1 MVLNPA
7 SMWRNERPPGVSA
20 SSSSGGDG
28 WGGGAAQRELM
39 VTPSV
44 TTQTLGGQEFNF
56 FVIRIHMEA
65 NWDGILCEQRTV
77 HYIPECLLCI

>member
-1 MVLNPA
+1 MSARRVLAPA
-7 SMWRNERPPGVSA
+7 PAVVGTA
-20 SSSSGGDG
+20 GA
-28 WGGGAAQRELM
+28 GGAAQRELT

-56 FVIRIHMEA
+56 FIIMIHMEA
-65 NWDGILCEQRTV
+65 KWDGVLCEQRTV